1 MRVTCLLITR
11 DPEVERTVADV
22 FADIDLRL
30 RDDALSALDLI
41 GRGHFD
47 GFIVDCDGVERGTEV
62 VMGIRRSRSNCN
74 STVFTIIDR
83 NTSFENATVLGSNFV
98 LSKPIEQ
105 RRLQRYL
112 QSAIRKME
120 LEHRRYF
127 RYQIILDAI
136 LICRDGKLIP
146 AQILN
151 LSEGGLALRLL
162 DQAEIAGATTLRFT
176 IPGLESITI
185 TATVAL
191 RWCNGPI
198 FGMQFINMDDI
209 SRSAYQ
215 SWLGSM
221 DLV

>member
-1 MRVTCLLITR
+1 MRVSCLLVTR
-11 DPEVERTVADV
+11 DPDVEQIIADV
-22 FADIDLRL
+22 FAGIDLRL

-47 GFIVDCDGVERGTEV
+47 GFVVDCDGVERGHEV
-62 VMGIRRSRSNCN
+62 VMGIRRSRSNRN
-74 STVFTIIDR
+74 STVFTIVDR
-83 NTSFENATVLGSNFV
+83 TTSFENATVLGSNYV

-112 QSAIRKME
+112 HSAIRKME

-136 LICRDGKLIP
+136 IIFRDGKLIP

-151 LSEGGLALRLL
+151 VSEGGLALRLL
-162 DQAEIAGATTLRFT
+162 DQADIQGTTTVRFT
-176 IPGLESITI
+176 IPGLENITI
-185 TATVAL
+185 TATAAL
-191 RWCNGPI
+191 RWCNEPMLGV
-198 FGMQFINMDDI
+198 QLVDMDEE

-215 SWLGSM
+215 KWLGSM